1 MKRLTVQNAETL
13 ACKFRSDIGIS
24 MSEPVNAKTLLRRLE
39 ITAMYRPMSE
49 SSYGISC
56 KSKSGRMF
64 MLINS
69 KSTRGRQH
77 FTVAH
82 ELFHLFYDESPTPH
96 ICAKATNGTER
107 NANLFAA
114 ALLLPKEGLLAM
126 ISPEEAIEHKVGLAT
141 ILKIE
146 QFYQVSRSTLLIRM
160 KDIGLIT
167 ENYFQKISG
176 LPVKETAKEYGYD
189 LSLYES
195 GNKNLVIS
203 DFGEKARMLYE
214 KGTISEGHYVELL
227 KMIACGDE

>member
-69 KSTRGRQH
+69 NSTRGRQH

-82 ELFHLFYDESPTPH
+82 ELFHLFLELFR
-96 ICAKATNGTER
+96 IR
-107 NANLFAA
+107 N
-114 ALLLPKEGLLAM
+114 
-126 ISPEEAIEHKVGLAT
+126 
-141 ILKIE
+141 
-146 QFYQVSRSTLLIRM
+146 
-160 KDIGLIT
+160 
-167 ENYFQKISG
+167 
-176 LPVKETAKEYGYD
+176 PV
-189 LSLYES
+189 
-195 GNKNLVIS
+195 
-203 DFGEKARMLYE
+203 
-214 KGTISEGHYVELL
+214 H
-227 KMIACGDE
+227 

>member
-1 MKRLTVQNAETL
+1 MKRLTVQNAEIL

-69 KSTRGRQH
+69 NLTR
-77 FTVAH
+77 
-82 ELFHLFYDESPTPH
+82 HLFYDESPTPH